1 MTVHIQKPA
10 FNLRDKLNS
19 LDYNKIPYNKMPHG
33 TLIQT
38 QLVTRIADASSTS
51 TSWGDIDEMRFTCK
65 FEDSTLLI
73 SANYSMGG
81 VASSGYR
88 LGIDVD
94 DDIDGTASG
103 KRQIFRT
110 GLHNTTD
117 YLDGYPTRSH
127 LQFWYKPRAWRATQY
142 YYKGQTGN
150 GNRVWWHTY
159 ASQTRSYFMIQEFRG
174 IINGIG
180 DGGENWDLG
189 GLS

>member
-1 MTVHIQKPA
+1 MAVNIQKPE

-73 SANYSMGG
+73 SANY
-81 VASSGYR
+81 
-88 LGIDVD
+88 
-94 DDIDGTASG
+94 
-103 KRQIFRT
+103 
-110 GLHNTTD
+110 
-117 YLDGYPTRSH
+117 
-127 LQFWYKPRAWRATQY
+127 
-142 YYKGQTGN
+142 YKGQTGN
-150 GNRVWWHTY
+150 GNRVWWHSY
-159 ASQTRSYFMIQEFRG
+159 GGQTRSYFMIQEFRG

-189 GLS
+189 DLS

>member
-38 QLVTRIADASSTS
+38 QLVSRIADTSSTS
-51 TSWGDIDEMRFTCK
+51 TAWMDIDEMRFTCK

-73 SANYSMGG
+73 TANLSMGG
-81 VASSGYR
+81 ENGSAYR
-88 LGIDVD
+88 LGLDID
-94 DDIDGTASG
+94 DDIDGTDTG
-103 KRQIFRT
+103 RRQLTRT
-110 GLHNTTD
+110 GLHRINSASD
-117 YLDGYPTRSH
+117 AFQTRATFM
-127 LQFWYKPRAWRATQY
+127 FWYKPRAWKVAQY
-142 YYKGQTGN
+142 WLKGEN
-150 GNRVWWHTY
+150 SNSNRVWYHTY
-159 ASQTRSYFMIQEFRG
+159 AGQTRSYFMIQEFRG

-180 DGGENWDLG
+180 DGGEDWDLG

>member
-1 MTVHIQKPA
+1 MVVNIQKPA

-19 LDYNKIPYNKMPHG
+19 LDYKKLPYDKMPHG

-38 QLVTRIADASSTS
+38 QLVTRIADTSSTS
-51 TSWGDIDEMRFTCK
+51 TSWMDIDEMRFTCK

-94 DDIDGTASG
+94 DDINGTDTG
-103 KRQIFRT
+103 RREIFRT

-127 LQFWYKPRAWRATQY
+127 MAFWYKPRSWRMTQY
-142 YYKGQTGN
+142 WYKGTTGN

-159 ASQTRSYFMIQEFRG
+159 AGQTRSYFMIQEFRG

-189 GLS
+189 DLS